1 MVDITEKI
9 NNEFILNKE
18 NLKILFD
25 LYENKKNSINSNNGI
40 KLESKEYSEWI
51 EKFLKEHNLI

>member
-1 MVDITEKI
+1 MIDITEKI

-25 LYENKKNSINSNNGI
+25 LYENKKNSINSNNGFI
-40 KLESKEYSEWI
+40 LKSKEYSEWI